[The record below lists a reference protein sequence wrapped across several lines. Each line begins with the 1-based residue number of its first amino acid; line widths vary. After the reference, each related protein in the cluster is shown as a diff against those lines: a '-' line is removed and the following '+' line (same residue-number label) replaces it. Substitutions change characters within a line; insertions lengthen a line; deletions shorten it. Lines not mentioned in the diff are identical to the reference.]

1 MEKRKANNAGSFYP
15 RYKPDLITKIESSFK
30 NEDFGPGKLPK
41 PENKEERSILGGVSP
56 HAGYDYSGCAAAHT
70 YYNLFKENIPE
81 TVIVLGTD
89 HVGYN
94 KCGLMREGV
103 WETPLG
109 DLDIDGELA
118 GEILAQSD
126 IIVEDNSA
134 FNGFPFGREHNIEV
148 QLPFIKYCAQDKD
161 ISIVPIKVG
170 KKRYEDLPEIA
181 TGVAKAVENLH
192 KDIVIV
198 ASSDMTHKKPGNISN
213 PDPDIKEM
221 KKMDQNVIDAF
232 VELDP
237 KKAFKNAQKTTVCG
251 AQTIA
256 TLMLITKDLGATEAK
271 ALKYYTSY
279 DKVSGGTGPCDY
291 SVGYFSGILIK

>member
-30 NEDFGPGKLPK
+30 NEEFGPGKLPK
-41 PENKEERSILGGVSP
+41 SENKEERSILGGVSP
-56 HAGYDYSGCAAAHT
+56 HAGYDYSGCAASHT
-70 YYNLFKENIPE
+70 YYNLFRENIPE

-94 KCGLMREGV
+94 KVGLMKEGV

-109 DLDIDGELA
+109 ILEIDGALA
-118 GEILAQSD
+118 GEILKQSD

-161 ISIVPIKVG
+161 INLVTIKVG
-170 KKRYEDLPEIA
+170 KKTYNNLPKIA
-181 TGVAKAVENLH
+181 TSIATAMENVQ

-198 ASSDMTHKKPGNISN
+198 ASSDMTHKKPKNMSN
-213 PDPDIKEM
+213 PKADIKEM
-221 KKMDQNVIDAF
+221 KEMDQKVIDAF

-237 KKAFKNAQKTTVCG
+237 EKTFKNAQKTTVCG

-256 TLMLITKDLGATEAK
+256 TLMLITKEIGATEGK

-291 SVGYFSGILIK
+291 SVGYFSGILVK

>member
-15 RYKPDLITKIESSFK
+15 RYKPDLINKIESSFK
-30 NEDFGPGKLPK
+30 DEEFGPGKLPK
-41 PENKEERSILGGVSP
+41 SENKKERSILGGVSP

-70 YYNLFKENIPE
+70 YYNLFKENIPD

-94 KCGLMREGV
+94 KCGLMKEGT

-109 DLDIDGELA
+109 ELQIDRELA
-118 GEILAQSD
+118 GEILTQSD

-161 ISIVPIKVG
+161 INIVPIKVG
-170 KKRYEDLPEIA
+170 IRKYEDLPQIA
-181 TGVAKAVENLH
+181 KSIARAVKNVQ

-198 ASSDMTHKKPGNISN
+198 ASSDMTHKKPRNISN
-213 PDPDIKEM
+213 PDADIKEM
-221 KKMDQNVIDAF
+221 KKMDQNVVDAF

-237 KKAFKNAQKTTVCG
+237 EKTFKNAQKTTVCG
-251 AQTIA
+251 AQTIT
-256 TLMLITKDLGATEAK
+256 TLMLITKELGANEGK

-279 DKVSGGTGPCDY
+279 DKVSGGTGSCDY
-291 SVGYFSGILIK
+291 SVGYFSGILVK